1 MARRVFSSTVYATTA
16 RPPSN
21 RSSPRCRSQQLLS
34 EMRNRS
40 KRSTSIAQRPRV
52 SSRAIQLFEPPADSV
67 YTIDATSRIVAIPR
81 RMIVVYCKHKLLSP
95 AFDTVDHGYYF
106 DGDGIRAL
114 RRIEAL
120 RSACGDDFAGI
131 KIILDLTAALERL
144 RSDIRLLSR
153 ARTTGPAKES
163 HRRASPISSRRRD
176 VKSNYR
182 KKKK

>member
-1 MARRVFSSTVYATTA
+1 M
-16 RPPSN
+16 
-21 RSSPRCRSQQLLS
+21 
-34 EMRNRS
+34 
-40 KRSTSIAQRPRV
+40 

-67 YTIDATSRIVAIPR
+67 YTIDATSRMVGIPR

-120 RSACGDDFAGI
+120 RSVCGDDFAGI